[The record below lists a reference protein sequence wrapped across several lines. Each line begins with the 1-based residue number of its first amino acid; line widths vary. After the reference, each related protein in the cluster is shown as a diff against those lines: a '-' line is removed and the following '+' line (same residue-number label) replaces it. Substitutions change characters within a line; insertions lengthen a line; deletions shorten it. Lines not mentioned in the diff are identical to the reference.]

1 MLLEAVDIDEMRN
14 IQQDHGEAGLL
25 RSHVLHE
32 RDLRAGERIRQHAAE
47 HIDKHGEAIALVAAH
62 GTDAVCDIR
71 IGRRVAVIVVGP
83 VWRHLLILAAIGL
96 YLADGHAA
104 GGDVDDNRTVR
115 VCRGAAEDDGVR
127 ADETI
132 RSAEGGLAGIGVAHH
147 NADHIVL
154 RHAVAVVSSAADVRA
169 VAPDARCNTVFACAF
184 QDRIIDPVHRRD
196 TGAAA
201 AVKGKRGIF
210 VAHAAEVGPGLQSAG
225 HILPQIDAETAQA
238 VGIGACEIRV
248 RDNRGQIAGVDLVD
262 IQGSNQALDQSDLLV
277 IRKMQHGKVP
287 PILCFFVVF
296 PNYNIMLQPLLQVP
310 SGSMRRTDATPERK
324 HPGHLCPGCFLI
336 LSDVC
341 RHCLRPQD
349 M

>member
-1 MLLEAVDIDEMRN
+1 MAT
-14 IQQDHGEAGLL
+14 
-25 RSHVLHE
+25 
-32 RDLRAGERIRQHAAE
+32 
-47 HIDKHGEAIALVAAH
+47 H
-62 GTDAVCDIR
+62 GTNAVCDVR
-71 IGRRVAVIVVGP
+71 IGRRVTVIVVGP
-83 VWRHLLILAAIGL
+83 VRRHLLILSAIGL
-96 YLADGHAA
+96 HLADGHAA
-104 GGDVDDNRTVR
+104 GGDVDNDRTVR

-127 ADETI
+127 ADETV

-154 RHAVAVVSSAADVRA
+154 RHPVAVVSSAADVRA

-210 VAHAAEVGPGLQSAG
+210 IAHAAEIRPCLQSAG
-225 HILPQIDAETAQA
+225 HILPQIDAKAGQS

-262 IQGSNQALDQSDLLV
+262 IQGSKQALDQSDLLV
-277 IRKMQHGKVP
+277 IRKMHHAKVP

-310 SGSMRRTDATPERK
+310 SGSLRRPDATPERK
-324 HPGHLCPGCFLI
+324 HPGHFCPGCSMI
-336 LSDVC
+336 LSDVSC
-341 RHCLRPQD
+341 HCVRPQD